1 MIFAKFFEIKPFNQ
15 GYLPTADGHDV
26 YFMEFGNPKGKP
38 ILMTHG
44 GPGGSCKIKYAK
56 EFDLK
61 KYRVIMFDQRGC
73 GQSLPRGE
81 MKNNSADDTL
91 FDMKRLLEYLNI
103 NEKIILKGG
112 SWGSTIALLFAE
124 HNPKLVEK
132 MLLSQIFLADSA
144 NDDWMLKQSA
154 LFYPD
159 VVERFTDEVRGWGSI
174 PAYYAKLINSDNK
187 EEQLKAFNLL
197 GNYERI
203 MGELDVEAKIQEIDD
218 RALNNMRIYL
228 GYWAKNYTLKNNE
241 IMRNVKKIAH
251 IPTLMVHNRLDFS
264 CPLQA
269 AYELHKALPNSKLVI
284 VPEKGHVGKLLYGA
298 INKESREF
306 LNNS

>member
-1 MIFAKFFEIKPFNQ
+1 MIFARFFEVKPFNQ

-38 ILMTHG
+38 VLMTHG
-44 GPGGSCKIKYAK
+44 GPGGCCKGKYAK
-56 EFDLK
+56 KFDLK

-73 GQSLPRGE
+73 GQSLPLGE
-81 MKNNSADDTL
+81 MKNNSAEDTI

-124 HNPKLVEK
+124 RNPKLLDK
-132 MLLSQIFLADSA
+132 MLLSQIFLADEA
-144 NDDWMLKQSA
+144 NEEWMLKQSA

-159 VVERFTDEVRGWGSI
+159 VVDKFNAEVKGWGSV
-174 PAYYAKLINSDNK
+174 PSYYAKLINSDDK
-187 EEQLKAFNLL
+187 EAQLKAANLL
-197 GNYERI
+197 GQYERVL
-203 MGELDVEAKIQEIDD
+203 GGFDVEVKIQELDD
-218 RALNNMRIYL
+218 RSLNDMRIYL
-228 GYWAKNYTLKNNE
+228 NYWAKHYTLKSNE

-251 IPTLMVHNRLDFS
+251 IRTLIVHNRLDFS

-269 AYELHKALPNSKLVI
+269 AYELHKAMPKSKLVI
-284 VPEKGHVGKLLYGA
+284 VPEKGHVGKLLYET
-298 INKESREF
+298 IDKESREF